1 MVSLIR
7 KFVKGHLY
15 WYAAKSARV
24 RGKPRIVWQK
34 YLGSADH
41 ITESMTQS
49 HKTRDLMIESMPL
62 GHVAALARANED
74 LHFIDIVDKHTNKKS
89 TDGLSVGQYILLQIM
104 GRAEGA
110 LSRDAIA
117 DWYPGSVTKLLMNT
131 PHKMNAKNLIRH
143 LDYPTTDAIR
153 SIEDDLARRLLDLGL
168 TPTKLLWDTTN
179 VFTRIDSGGDI
190 PQKGHSKEHRNDRN
204 LIGIGLAVSSEN
216 IPFFHETFE
225 ANNHDSKVFS
235 DVIDVIVDRLKKINA
250 DAEKVVMII
259 DKGNNSDDN
268 IKALIKKAHVIGTI
282 RSDQAEE
289 YLRVPL
295 KSFEPIYKNGG
306 EDELLAYRTKGT
318 HYGEEFTIVATY
330 NPRTQRKQQAK
341 YEESKAKILTELA
354 DLKNRV
360 ENNRGRGRPW
370 TQNRAIR
377 AIVDIIPMH
386 MRSVFNYDV
395 VKKVG
400 RGGGLIMSFGIN
412 EKKEMIRYSSF
423 GKIIHFTDLHD
434 WSSKEISESYNSKY
448 QIEDDF
454 RWLKDKLMIPIKPI
468 YVRTDPHIRSHV
480 FICVMGLLFYRYI
493 QWKLRRNGREY
504 STQELANI
512 LDGIRLSIVKNGSDT
527 KGKFVVEK
535 MDRLEAHVFS
545 ALDMSEFIKA

>member
-7 KFVKGHLY
+7 KTVKGHIY
-15 WYAAKSARV
+15 WYAVKSARV
-24 RGKPRIVWQK
+24 LGRPKIVWQK

-41 ITESMTQS
+41 ITQSLTQLN
-49 HKTRDLMIESMPL
+49 KTRDLVIESMPL
-62 GHVAALARANED
+62 GHVAALARVNED
-74 LHFIDIVDKHTNKKS
+74 LHFIDIVDKYTGKK
-89 TDGLSVGQYILLQIM
+89 DVAGLSVGQYILLQLM

-110 LSRDAIA
+110 LSRQAIA

-131 PHKMNAKNLIRH
+131 PHKMNEKNLIRH
-143 LDYPTTDAIR
+143 LDYPTTDAIK
-153 SIEDDLARRLLDLGL
+153 SIEDDLARRLLELGL

-225 ANNHDSKVFS
+225 ANMHDSKIFS
-235 DVIDVIVDRLKKINA
+235 DVLDVIVDRLKKINVNA
-250 DAEKVVMII
+250 DKMVMII

-295 KSFEPIYKNGG
+295 KSFEPIDQNGSK
-306 EDELLAYRTKGT
+306 DELLAYKTKGE
-318 HYGEEFTIVATY
+318 HYGEEFTIVVTY
-330 NPRTQRKQQAK
+330 NPKTHRKQQTK
-341 YEESKAKILTELA
+341 YEESKAKILIELA
-354 DLKNRV
+354 DLKKRV

-412 EKKEMIRYSSF
+412 EKKQLIRYSSF

-448 QIEDDF
+448 QVEDDF
-454 RWLKDKLMIPIKPI
+454 RWLKDKLLIPIKPVH
-468 YVRTDPHIRSHV
+468 VRTDAHIRSHV

-493 QWKLRRNGREY
+493 QWKLRRNGQKY

-512 LDGIRLSIVKNGSDT
+512 LDGIRLAIVKNGVGT

-535 MDRLEAHVFS
+535 MDRDQARVFS
-545 ALDMSEFIKA
+545 LLDMSEFIKT